1 MLLRNYRAQ
10 FVWSP
15 CSPRMSFKV
24 DSEIQNP
31 AEESGVCKSTGVERG
46 IEPMVLSMLV
56 LILMLIRKLRTKFK
70 LDIEL

>member
-1 MLLRNYRAQ
+1 
-10 FVWSP
+10 
-15 CSPRMSFKV
+15 MSFKV